1 MELLTSFYYPKD
13 KAREKEL
20 TFTLLNNLDKPFIT
34 KINLLI
40 TNNDYKLFMNS
51 EIIHH
56 NNFNKIEII
65 IYDSVPTYKY
75 LLTLASTFENTIV
88 CICNSDI
95 EFFIDNI
102 EILNML
108 NDNNCFFI
116 TRHESETNTKLIT
129 NFGGSHDAFIF
140 KSNSLKSK
148 LQNIDL
154 TYINYKQN
162 TPGIEGLLTIFCIE
176 KLHYE
181 IKNPC
186 FEVKL
191 IHHHYSGYRTY
202 TMSDVVSHTHPHR
215 LGGIYLNS
223 VWCNYMIYPCRLIK

>member
-1 MELLTSFYYPKD
+1 MELVTSFYYPKN
-13 KAREKEL
+13 KTREKEL
-20 TFTLLNNLDKPFIT
+20 ILTLLNNLDKPFIT

-40 TNNDYKLFMNS
+40 TNNDYNLFKNS
-51 EIIHH
+51 EVVHHINFDKIKIIVY
-56 NNFNKIEII
+56 NSIPA
-65 IYDSVPTYKY
+65 YDY
-75 LLTLASTFENTIV
+75 LFTLASTFENTIV

-108 NDNNCFFI
+108 NDDNCFFI
-116 TRHESETNTKLIT
+116 TRHEDETNTNLIT

-140 KSNSLKSK
+140 KSASLKSK
-148 LQNIDL
+148 LSNIDL
-154 TYINYKQN
+154 TYINYTQN
-162 TPGIEGLLTIFCIE
+162 TPGIEALLTIFCIE

-186 FEVKL
+186 FEIKL

-202 TMSDVVSHTHPHR
+202 TMSDIVGHTNPYR
-215 LGGIYLNS
+215 LGGIYSDS
-223 VWCNYMIYPCRLIK
+223 VWCNYMIYPCRLIT